1 MNADPR
7 ELSRL
12 HTFYVRD
19 RSGGA
24 LRAAF
29 VIDGR
34 TYRSAEDVR
43 ADVTEAFDELQ
54 RRRLAAQYVTEPVT
68 PDAPVP
74 RLPSWRDYRATLA
87 IP

>member
-7 ELSRL
+7 ELRRL
-12 HTFYVRD
+12 RTFYVASPD
-19 RSGGA
+19 SSD

-34 TYRSAEDVR
+34 TYVRPEQVR
-43 ADVTEAFDELQ
+43 ADIADAVAALQ
-54 RRRLAAQYVTEPVT
+54 HRRLATQFFTEPVA

-74 RLPSWRDYRATLA
+74 MLPSWQDYRVTL
-87 IP
+87 

>member
-7 ELSRL
+7 ELRRL
-12 HTFYVRD
+12 RTFYVAAPD
-19 RSGGA
+19 SSD

-34 TYRSAEDVR
+34 AYARPEQVR
-43 ADVTEAFDELQ
+43 ADIADAVAVLQ
-54 RRRLAAQYVTEPVT
+54 HRRVAAQFFTEPVT

-74 RLPSWRDYRATLA
+74 MLPSWQDYRATL
-87 IP
+87 